1 MNVDSLV
8 VVSAIIGALAGAV
21 SFLFRQLVIVK
32 NRRINE
38 LLDERDFW
46 RKIVLDEKGLPD
58 YEAFYEQ
65 QHRALP
71 GGRETYLEQKEDRA

>member
-1 MNVDSLV
+1 MNVDALV
-8 VVSAIIGALAGAV
+8 VVGAIIGALAGSV

-38 LLDERDFW
+38 LLDERDYW
-46 RKIVLDEKGLPD
+46 RHIVIIDKGLPD

-65 QHRALP
+65 QHRPLP
-71 GGRETYLEQKEDRA
+71 GGRETYLEQKDPD